1 MNIQERVLA
10 VLKPLV
16 ASNGFGATTVE
27 GLATNLSASLSD
39 ESTDEDIIA
48 AIEGAKPYFTLMQS
62 ENTRY
67 INEYKK
73 KNPTPPNP
81 NPQPNNPNP
90 ANPAPQV
97 DKISELEKKID
108 QLLQYNNSL
117 SLTQK
122 WEKLAEANGIK
133 NATLVTKWQPQTEE
147 EFDSAMEDL
156 KAFNKDHVKQNAND
170 RSPGKPNAGGAL
182 PEASKTLTATGK
194 QVLENLKAQ
203 NERNKT
209 N

>member
-10 VLKPLV
+10 ALRPLV
-16 ASNGFGATTVE
+16 ASKGFGATTVE
-27 GLATNLSASLSD
+27 GLATNLSTSLSE
-39 ESTDEDIIA
+39 ESTDEDITA
-48 AIEGAKPYFTLMQS
+48 AIEVATPYFNLMQS

-81 NPQPNNPNP
+81 NPQPNPNP
-90 ANPAPQV
+90 TNPAPQA

-108 QLLQYNNSL
+108 KLLQINDSL

-122 WEKLAEANGIK
+122 WEKLADANGIK
-133 NATLVTKWQPQTEE
+133 NATLITKWQPQTEE

-156 KAFNKDHVKQNAND
+156 KAFNKDHVKQNANE